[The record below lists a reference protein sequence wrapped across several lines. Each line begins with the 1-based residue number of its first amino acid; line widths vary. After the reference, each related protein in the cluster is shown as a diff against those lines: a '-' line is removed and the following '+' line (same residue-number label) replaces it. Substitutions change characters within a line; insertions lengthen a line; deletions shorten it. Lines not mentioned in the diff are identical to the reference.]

1 MVIDLSI
8 NSGENPI
15 DISIS
20 SEDEDDAILVFTP
33 FKNSVKPPSP
43 DAKLT
48 PTECLGKI
56 IKIRQ
61 DTKIRRENEKRA
73 AVERERKWLG
83 NFFRQPPGSD
93 DETFLPPTAPPQRNS
108 RNRHN
113 RRR

>member
-1 MVIDLSI
+1 MVID
-8 NSGENPI
+8 
-15 DISIS
+15 ISSS
-20 SEDEDDAILVFTP
+20 SEDEDILAFTP
-33 FKNSVKPPSP
+33 FKNSAKILFP

-48 PTECLGKI
+48 ANDRLQKI

-61 DTKIRRENEKRA
+61 DTEIRRENEKRA

-83 NFFRQPPGSD
+83 NYFRQPPGSD
-93 DETFLPPTAPPQRNS
+93 DKTFLPPTAPPQRNS